1 MNPDDIRRKV
11 YEQIQNE
18 DFTGWF
24 ETLYANADGNSQI
37 VPWANE
43 KPNRFFLQW
52 LSQNKLN
59 GEGKRGTVV
68 GCGLGDDAEKLA
80 ELGFDVTAF
89 DISPSAIQWCK
100 ERFPETPVE
109 YQVADLFNLPTEWEH
124 AFDFVLEIFTIQSMP
139 PSLREDAIRQIA
151 TLVAPNGHL
160 LAICFAREHDESVQG
175 PPWAMSK
182 QEMDWFLKEDLTE
195 VRVEQLI
202 EKDKIRHLGDDQR
215 DVQHLRI
222 LYQRQA

>member
-52 LSQNKLN
+52 LSQNRLN
-59 GEGKRGTVV
+59 GEGKRAMVV

-80 ELGFDVTAF
+80 ELGYAVTAF
-89 DISPSAIQWCK
+89 DISQSAIQWCK
-100 ERFPETPVE
+100 ERFPDTEVD
-109 YQVADLFNLPTEWEH
+109 YQVADLFNLPDEWEH

-139 PSLREDAIRQIA
+139 LSLREQAITQIA
-151 TLVAPNGHL
+151 KLVAPNGRL
-160 LAICFAREHDESVQG
+160 LAICFAREHDEPVQG

-182 QEMDWFLKEDLTE
+182 QEIDLFLDFGLSE

-202 EKDKIRHLGDDQR
+202 ESDKIQQIGGDQR
-215 DVQHLRI
+215 NIQHLRI
-222 LYQRQA
+222 LYQR